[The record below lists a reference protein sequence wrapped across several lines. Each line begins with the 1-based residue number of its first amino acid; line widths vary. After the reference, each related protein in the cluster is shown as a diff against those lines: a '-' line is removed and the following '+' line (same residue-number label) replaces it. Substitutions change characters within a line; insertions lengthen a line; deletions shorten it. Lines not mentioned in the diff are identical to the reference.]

1 MLQQRELRLSE
12 SARCTLSLS
21 LSLSLSIEPFLSKR
35 RLFHHQSSNSALCD
49 HEERCR
55 GIFCCCASRVASE
68 CCNLHRCGSASGRQ
82 TASARASVGLL
93 LLSEIFC
100 RVFFSLQKRFRKFC
114 SSFAAVVERA
124 NGLLQKESRREES
137 SSGWWRRRCSRP
149 CVQMRFQ
156 RLYRRDAAA
165 TDVPGVQRNCRLPD
179 GDCAFLLLLFF
190 LRNTTLLPSLSLLL
204 QQRWHHSGQGVSHPS
219 FFLQGNS
226 SSLHSALLDE
236 LFLGFGFQVRSSSK
250 TPVTLPS
257 ISEERVKLLQMSQ
270 LLLLIIFRSMS
281 SS

>member
-1 MLQQRELRLSE
+1 MLQQPELRLSE

-21 LSLSLSIEPFLSKR
+21 LALSIEPFLSKR
-35 RLFHHQSSNSALCD
+35 RLFHHQSSHSALCD

-55 GIFCCCASRVASE
+55 GIFCCCASRVVSVAISI
-68 CCNLHRCGSASGRQ
+68 AVVAPVDARQ
-82 TASARASVGLL
+82 PLQE
-93 LLSEIFC
+93 LLS
-100 RVFFSLQKRFRKFC
+100 VFFFSQRFSAGFFFLQKRFRKFC
-114 SSFAAVVERA
+114 RSFAAVVEKA

-137 SSGWWRRRCSRP
+137 SSGWWRRRCSHP

-156 RLYRRDAAA
+156 RLYRRDAAT
-165 TDVPGVQRNCRLPD
+165 TDVRGVQRNCRLPD

-204 QQRWHHSGQGVSHPS
+204 QQRCHHSGQGVSHPS

-226 SSLHSALLDE
+226 SSPHSALLAE

-257 ISEERVKLLQMSQ
+257 IIEERVKLLQMSQ
-270 LLLLIIFRSMS
+270 LLLLIIIRSMS

>member
-1 MLQQRELRLSE
+1 MLQQPELRLSE
-12 SARCTLSLS
+12 CARCTLSLS
-21 LSLSLSIEPFLSKR
+21 LSIEPVLSKR
-35 RLFHHQSSNSALCD
+35 RLFHHQSSHSALCD

-55 GIFCCCASRVASE
+55 SIFCCCASRVASE
-68 CCNLHRCGSASGRQ
+68 CCNLHHCGSASGRQ

-100 RVFFSLQKRFRKFC
+100 RVFFLQKRFRKFC

-137 SSGWWRRRCSRP
+137 SSEWWRRRCSHP

-165 TDVPGVQRNCRLPD
+165 TDAPGVQRNCRLPD

-204 QQRWHHSGQGVSHPS
+204 QQRCHHSGQGVSHPS

-226 SSLHSALLDE
+226 SSLHSALLAE

-257 ISEERVKLLQMSQ
+257 FTVKKG
-270 LLLLIIFRSMS
+270 
-281 SS
+281 